1 MSVKDVFSLLTAF
14 PLPAGE
20 AGHLWYVSVMLHV
33 TDVAVYVTKAPETVV
48 TEERTTVDPL
58 SKKRLW

>member
-1 MSVKDVFSLLTAF
+1 MSVKDVFSLLTPF

-20 AGHLWYVSVMLHV
+20 AGHLWFVSVMLYV
-33 TDVAVYVTKAPETVV
+33 TDVAVYVTKVPKTVA

-58 SKKRLW
+58 